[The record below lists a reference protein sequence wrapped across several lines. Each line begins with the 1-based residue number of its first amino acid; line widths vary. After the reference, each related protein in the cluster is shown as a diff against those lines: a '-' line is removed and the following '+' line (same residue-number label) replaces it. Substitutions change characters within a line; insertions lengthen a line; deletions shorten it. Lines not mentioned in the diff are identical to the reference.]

1 MNASAPPPT
10 RPWRILAAVTGGVLL
25 VEALWGAVTLTFLTG
40 FIATSYEFEG
50 EEGMAN
56 EAGVVLLGGGGA
68 ALLLSLVTAAVLLS
82 AALRNRGPLA
92 GAAKILAVVCALL
105 HILVL
110 ATALLRGLPV
120 FTVTA
125 LPALLLAALSYGP
138 GARTAPADRT
148 AA

>member
-1 MNASAPPPT
+1 MTS
-10 RPWRILAAVTGGVLL
+10 GVLL
-25 VEALWGAVTLTFLTG
+25 LEAVWGAVTLSVLTG

-50 EEGMAN
+50 EEGMAD

-68 ALLLSLVTAAVLLS
+68 ALLLSLATAAVLLS
-82 AALRNRGPLA
+82 AALRHRGPLTGA
-92 GAAKILAVVCALL
+92 GKILAVVCALL
-105 HILVL
+105 HLL
-110 ATALLRGLPV
+110 ALAAALLRGLPV

-125 LPALLLAALSYGP
+125 LPALLLAALSFGP